1 MQLRARLALIALA
14 LMLVPIVVMSLIS
27 LDSRID
33 TMIEDMSRSTDFMIE
48 QIFEQVRLAI
58 EQGNG
63 GDITAKLKNSEP
75 VRKVLDSTVAFGP
88 GVVNAA
94 IVGSDGTIIVAAH
107 GEGEGRPALS
117 MPSIA
122 DLDADAARWM
132 LFASVPNLLTSKV
145 YEARRRVEI
154 NNQPVATISIG
165 VTTAL
170 IADQARHLLIV
181 IVTTAGLVIAGALLV
196 VTLIANRILEQFTV
210 LARRFDQL
218 AAGANPAE
226 VKVGGGSE
234 LSTLAEKFNELS
246 RKVRA
251 DRSRLDHDQTRLF
264 DAVRS
269 IQDGVVLLDA
279 NGVVLFANEKAQ
291 TLLAPRKG
299 KETLDGGSV
308 AALLGNSH
316 PVLALVNSTVA
327 GTEAHDVP
335 VALPEGGSFLVSLFR
350 LGHERTPAGLV
361 IVLRDLQPVIELETA
376 LDASNRL
383 ARLGTLISGL
393 AHQLRSPLH
402 GMNMRLELLSREAG
416 EAGARHVDKL
426 RREVTRLDEAVEALL
441 RFMRPEDLKVNDFD
455 MNELLKELGSHV
467 MSDRIKVEYQLE
479 SPLPPIRADRGM
491 IYEALT
497 NVITNADQAMRDGG
511 VLRLSSKTDGSAVE
525 VGIADQGHGI
535 PREQLDRIFDL
546 YYTTKSSGSG
556 LGLPFAMRAIELN
569 GGKISIDSQ
578 IGQGTVCTVTFPI
591 AANAPAKPSV
601 SSAA

>member
-1 MQLRARLALIALA
+1 MQLRARLVLVALA
-14 LMLVPIVVMSLIS
+14 LMLVPIIAMSLIS

-33 TMIEDMSRSTDFMIE
+33 TMVEDMSHSTDFLIE
-48 QIFEQVRLAI
+48 QIFEQVRLAL

-63 GDITAKLKNSEP
+63 DVAAKLKNSEP
-75 VRKVLDSTVAFGP
+75 VRKALDSTVDFGP
-88 GVVNAA
+88 AVVTASLVGDDGVI
-94 IVGSDGTIIVAAH
+94 IVGAH
-107 GEGEGRPALS
+107 GEGEGRPALN

-122 DLDADAARWM
+122 RLNADASRWL
-132 LFASVPNLLTSKV
+132 LFASLPKLLTSKV

-154 NNQPVATISIG
+154 DNRPVATISIG

-181 IVTTAGLVIAGALLV
+181 IATTAGFVIAGALLV
-196 VTLIANRILEQFTV
+196 VTLIANRILEQLAV
-210 LARRFDQL
+210 LTRGLDQL

-226 VKVGGGSE
+226 VKVAGGSE

-246 RKVRA
+246 RQVRS
-251 DRSRLDHDQTRLF
+251 DRSRLDNDQTRLF
-264 DAVRS
+264 HAVRS

-291 TLLAPRKG
+291 SLLASKKG
-299 KETLDGGSV
+299 KDTLEGGSLSV
-308 AALLGNSH
+308 VLDSAHPLL
-316 PVLALVNSTVA
+316 VLVQSTVA
-327 GTEAHDVP
+327 GTAAHDVP
-335 VALPEGGSFLVSLFR
+335 LVLPDGGNLLVSLFR
-350 LGHERTPAGLV
+350 LGHERTPAGLL

-426 RREVTRLDEAVEALL
+426 RREVIRLDEAVEALL
-441 RFMRPEDLKVNDFD
+441 RFMRPQDLKVSDFD
-455 MNELLKELGSHV
+455 LNELMKELGARA
-467 MSDRIKVEYQLE
+467 MSDRINVEYQL
-479 SPLPPIRADRGM
+479 SSLPMIRADRGM
-491 IYEALT
+491 IFEALS
-497 NVITNADQAMRDGG
+497 NLITNADQAMRDGG
-511 VLRLSSKTDGSAVE
+511 TLTLSSNTDGSAVE
-525 VGIADQGHGI
+525 VSIADQGHGI
-535 PREQLDRIFDL
+535 PKEQLDRIFDL
-546 YYTTKSSGSG
+546 YYTTKSNGSG

-578 IGQGTVCTVTFPI
+578 LGQGTVCKVTFPM
-591 AANAPAKPSV
+591 AANAAVKPSV